1 MSFGD
6 HLEELRRRVILA
18 LFGLVLTTVLCFYFG
33 DTINAYL
40 SAPYKVTMERL
51 NFDPRMV
58 QLSPAE
64 SFLEYFKISV
74 KFGLVLGAPGSST
87 RSGRSLRRGFIRMS
101 GK

>member
-1 MSFGD
+1 NPTQSDPVDASRMSFGD
-6 HLEELRRRVILA
+6 HLDELRRRVILA
-18 LFGLVLTTVLCFYFG
+18 LLGLVLTTVLCFYFG

-74 KFGLVLGAPGSST
+74 KFGIVLGAPW
-87 RSGRSLRRGFIRMS
+87 IIYQIW
-101 GK
+101 